1 MENTIVNLN
10 YELLFFGIIL
20 PILLGN
26 FIGMWLIKVDNKRK
40 FRKEVMKKLRQEPKF
55 NLQKRRE
62 GTD

>member
-1 MENTIVNLN
+1 MEDTIVKLN

-40 FRKEVMKKLRQEPKF
+40 FRKEVMRKLRQEPKF
-55 NLQKRRE
+55 NLQKRR
-62 GTD
+62 